1 MIVAR
6 GLGTAK
12 ALLPTAGLGL
22 STVVVP
28 PIPTPTPGPVLY
40 GGYGATR
47 EPDRTDHLRRQILR
61 EDQLLLEVILL
72 AVTRVL
78 R

>member
-6 GLGTAK
+6 GLGTTK
-12 ALLPTAGLGL
+12 ALLTTAGLGL
-22 STVVVP
+22 FEAVVP
-28 PIPTPTPGPVLY
+28 PVAPPTPGPVLFSAH
-40 GGYGATR
+40 GATR
-47 EPDRTDHLRRQILR
+47 EPDRIEHLRRQILR
-61 EDQLLLEVILL
+61 EDQLLLEVIML